1 MKKYLL
7 ERYPAIWN
15 TQVALLL
22 PLIFLS
28 HLVFFALGF
37 IMLTDGKLCKG
48 YYPWGDSFNGLPML
62 LNFIIIVLLLVGWF
76 IYLFRNNAFDRFY
89 PVSRWQ
95 LFWRFVV
102 YFAVILGIIS
112 TGFSFMT
119 GEKAKVY
126 WRYTDSYLHSV
137 LQQYPE
143 YISDSEMKQF
153 SEAQRE
159 EYYIAHNASQIK
171 KQVFIENFD
180 DEIFLVIII
189 AFVLTILI
197 FTVRITS
204 LRTVLLSIVCGGVLC
219 LLLGLVLILVLES
232 NMFAIRDVYVVL
244 TILWLTYLSVIAL
257 SIFSNKKQYRGIA
270 MNTSLFGFLPIT
282 ITTLIAIGDRY
293 DWWYPSSNTEEIYYY
308 YYYYYWDN
316 IRELIISIV
325 GILLSFVFV
334 GLYTNVIKR
343 WKAMPE

>member
-15 TQVALLL
+15 THVVLLL
-22 PLIFLS
+22 PLILLS
-28 HLVFFALGF
+28 HLVFFGLGF
-37 IMLTDGKLCKG
+37 IMLTDSTLGNS
-48 YYPWGDSFNGLPML
+48 YYPWGSLYNGLPML
-62 LNFIIIVLLLVGWF
+62 LNFIIIVLLLVGWL
-76 IYLFRNNAFDRFY
+76 IYLFRNNAFERFY

-102 YFAVILGIIS
+102 YFAVIGGITS
-112 TGFSFMT
+112 SSFSFMA

-126 WRYTDSYLHSV
+126 WRYTDSYIHSV
-137 LQQYPE
+137 LRQYPE
-143 YISDSEMKQF
+143 DIRDSE
-153 SEAQRE
+153 RE
-159 EYYIAHNASQIK
+159 QLSDDQLKEYHIVHNASQIK

-204 LRTVLLSIVCGGVLC
+204 LRTVLLSIVFSGLLC

-232 NMFAIRDVYVVL
+232 NMFAIREIYVVL

-282 ITTLIAIGDRY
+282 ITTLIAIGERY
-293 DWWYPSSNTEEIYYY
+293 NWWYFLEKNYS
-308 YYYYYWDN
+308 YWYD

-325 GILLSFVFV
+325 GILLSLVFI
-334 GLYTNVIKR
+334 GLYTSVIKR
-343 WKAMPE
+343 WKALPE

>member
-15 TQVALLL
+15 TQVVLLL

-159 EYYIAHNASQIK
+159 EYYIAHNASLIK
-171 KQVFIENFD
+171 ERVFIEKFYAQINF
-180 DEIFLVIII
+180 IIII
-189 AFVLTILI
+189 AFLLTLLL
-197 FTVRITS
+197 FAVRITS
-204 LRTVLLSIVCGGVLC
+204 LRTVLLSIVFSGLLC

-244 TILWLTYLSVIAL
+244 TILWLTYLSVIVL

-282 ITTLIAIGDRY
+282 ITTLIAIGERY
-293 DWWYPSSNTEEIYYY
+293 NWWYPSSNTEEIYYY
-308 YYYYYWDN
+308 YYYYWYN

>member
-7 ERYPAIWN
+7 EHYPAIWN
-15 TQVALLL
+15 THVVLLL
-22 PLIFLS
+22 PLILLS

-37 IMLTDGKLCKG
+37 IMLTDSTLGIS
-48 YYPWGDSFNGLPML
+48 YYPWGNLFNGLPML
-62 LNFIIIVLLLVGWF
+62 LNFIIIVLLLVGWL
-76 IYLFRNNAFDRFY
+76 IYLFRNNAFERFY

-102 YFAVILGIIS
+102 YFAVIGGITS
-112 TGFSFMT
+112 SSFSFMA

-126 WRYTDSYLHSV
+126 WRYTDSYIHSV
-137 LQQYPE
+137 LRQYPE
-143 YISDSEMKQF
+143 DIRDSE
-153 SEAQRE
+153 RE
-159 EYYIAHNASQIK
+159 QLSDDQLKEYHIVHNASQIK

-204 LRTVLLSIVCGGVLC
+204 LRTVLLSIVFSGLLC

-244 TILWLTYLSVIAL
+244 TILWLTYLSVITL

-270 MNTSLFGFLPIT
+270 MNISLFGFLPIT
-282 ITTLIAIGDRY
+282 ITTLIAIGERY
-293 DWWYPSSNTEEIYYY
+293 NWWYFLEKNYS
-308 YYYYYWDN
+308 YWYD

-334 GLYTNVIKR
+334 RLYTNVIKR

>member
-15 TQVALLL
+15 THVVLLL
-22 PLIFLS
+22 PLILLS
-28 HLVFFALGF
+28 HLVFFGLGF
-37 IMLTDGKLCKG
+37 IMLTDSTLGIS
-48 YYPWGDSFNGLPML
+48 YYPWGNLFNGLPML
-62 LNFIIIVLLLVGWF
+62 LNFIIIILLLVGWL
-76 IYLFRNNAFDRFY
+76 IYLFRNNAFERFY

-102 YFAVILGIIS
+102 YFAVIGGITS
-112 TGFSFMT
+112 SSFSFMA

-126 WRYTDSYLHSV
+126 WRYTDSYIHSV
-137 LQQYPE
+137 LRQYPE
-143 YISDSEMKQF
+143 DIRDSE
-153 SEAQRE
+153 RE
-159 EYYIAHNASQIK
+159 QLSDDQLKEYHIVHNASQIK

-180 DEIFLVIII
+180 DKIFLVIII

-204 LRTVLLSIVCGGVLC
+204 LRTVLLSIVFSGLLC

-232 NMFAIRDVYVVL
+232 NMFAIREIYVVL

-282 ITTLIAIGDRY
+282 ITTLIAIGERY
-293 DWWYPSSNTEEIYYY
+293 NWWYFLENNYS
-308 YYYYYWDN
+308 YWYD

-325 GILLSFVFV
+325 GILLSLVFI
-334 GLYTNVIKR
+334 GLYTSVIKR
-343 WKAMPE
+343 WKALPE